1 MEDKEELIMKYK
13 EISPKRKDKKKI
25 IRGTIQGLILLVLL
39 IIAIRAIFTFSEYSP
54 YDYNAVS
61 NNEDN
66 GFIVISYFGVD
77 RNGTNTLIS
86 TESLEN
92 QLKSLKD
99 NGYVTITQQ
108 DVLDYYNN
116 GKILPSKALLLLFE
130 DGRRDTAIFAQKIME
145 KYNYKATMLTY
156 ADKFSKNDP
165 KFLMPKDLKDLVKSY
180 YWELGTNGY
189 RLDYINVFD
198 KGDNYLGE
206 LTSNEFSEVSSEIRR
221 NYNHYLMD
229 YIRDENNV
237 PKETYSEMNERIDYD
252 YEKLYEIYNKELGSV
267 PILYALMHSNTSQ
280 FGTNDKVSEINK
292 KWINEIFSMNFNR
305 EGLSL
310 NTRDS
315 SIYDLTRMQP
325 QAYWST
331 NHLLMRVWDDTK
343 QDINFVVG
351 DEEKSKSFQKI
362 KGEAEFKDD
371 TIILTSLPEEQG
383 IIKLIDSEDFKNIKL
398 SVEINGN
405 IIGSQAIYLRAS
417 DDLKNS
423 LRFKIINDN
432 IEIIESIDGEEKLL
446 YSKDLNDGRDVNDID
461 INEEGNK
468 KVNITLNENKLD
480 ITLDGEIVVEG
491 LKVQNTE
498 KGSIFLESAWGEYG
512 YSQRNIA
519 DDVYD
524 GVFKKLKITEMD
536 DTVVLYDA
544 SLKGTELIKYN
555 LKKYFEKVVN
565 WFITNL

>member
-1 MEDKEELIMKYK
+1 MKYK
-13 EISPKRKDKKKI
+13 EISPKRKDRKKV
-25 IRGTIQGLILLVLL
+25 IRGIIQGLILLVLL
-39 IIAIRAIFTFSEYSP
+39 IIAIRAIFTFSEYSQ

-116 GKILPSKALLLLFE
+116 GKALPSKALLLLFE

-165 KFLMPKDLKDLVKSY
+165 KFLMPKDLKDLVKSS

-189 RLDYINVFD
+189 RLEYINIFD
-198 KGDNYLGE
+198 KDDNYLGE

-252 YEKLYEIYNKELGSV
+252 YEKLYDIYNKELGTI

-305 EGLSL
+305 EGFSL

-343 QDINFVVG
+343 QDIDFVVG
-351 DEEKSKSFQKI
+351 DEEKAKSFQNI

-371 TIILTSLPEEQG
+371 TIILTSLPEDQG

-423 LRFKIINDN
+423 LRFKIINNN
-432 IEIIESIDGEEKLL
+432 IEIIESIDGKEKLL
-446 YSKDLNDGRDVNDID
+446 YSEDLNDGRDINDID
-461 INEEGNK
+461 INEKGNK

-480 ITLDGEIVVEG
+480 ITLDGETVVEE
-491 LKVQNTE
+491 LEVQNIE
-498 KGSIFLESAWGEYG
+498 KGSIFLGSAWGEYG

-524 GVFKKLKITEMD
+524 GVFKKLKVTEID
-536 DTVVLYDA
+536 EAVLYDA

-555 LKKYFEKVVN
+555 FKNYFEKVIN